1 MGPKN
6 PGSSDPVAGT
16 KPASG
21 SEIDYTPKQYNR
33 AETLRYGA
41 RFLAVAVIILA
52 LFWLVEKL
60 SF

>member
-21 SEIDYTPKQYNR
+21 SEIDYSPKQYTR
-33 AETLRYGA
+33 AETLGYVGRL
-41 RFLAVAVIILA
+41 LAAAVIILA